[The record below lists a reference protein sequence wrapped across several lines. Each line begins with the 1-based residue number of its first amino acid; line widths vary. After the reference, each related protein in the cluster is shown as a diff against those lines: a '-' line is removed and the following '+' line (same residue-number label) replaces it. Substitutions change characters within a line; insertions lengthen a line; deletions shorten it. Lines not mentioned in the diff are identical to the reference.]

1 MKGKWSQRQGLGE
14 HTCIRQCTTGAEKG
28 GGDVCGTQECDRT
41 ASPALTSDAV
51 RSGAVLPCSGGPEH
65 QATGAFPQPT
75 DNTHGASHRLT
86 ELSEENGDTRSRKE
100 IRLTPFFNTHRQFR
114 HRRIAGQRNGLRS
127 VECAIGD
134 PDRGNPD
141 TGGGGCEDHT
151 DGTGGTGCHAA
162 TAVARGGGGNSEL
175 CGIGASDSD

>member
-100 IRLTPFFNTHRQFR
+100 IRLTPFFNTHRP
-114 HRRIAGQRNGLRS
+114 LRS
-127 VECAIGD
+127 NPQSARLKVMRIRSSKAVTIAPHGTQT
-134 PDRGNPD
+134 PDLSF
-141 TGGGGCEDHT
+141 HIS
-151 DGTGGTGCHAA
+151 H
-162 TAVARGGGGNSEL
+162 
-175 CGIGASDSD
+175 

>member
-1 MKGKWSQRQGLGE
+1 MKGKWSQRQGLFE

-100 IRLTPFFNTHRQFR
+100 IRLTPFFNTHCGSPSKPTFNLSAMERSRGLQGFPN
-114 HRRIAGQRNGLRS
+114 RRS
-127 VECAIGD
+127 
-134 PDRGNPD
+134 RG
-141 TGGGGCEDHT
+141 C
-151 DGTGGTGCHAA
+151 
-162 TAVARGGGGNSEL
+162 R
-175 CGIGASDSD
+175 SDSGQATC

>member
-14 HTCIRQCTTGAEKG
+14 HTCIRQCTTGAEKS

-75 DNTHGASHRLT
+75 DNTHWASHRLT

-100 IRLTPFFNTHRQFR
+100 IRLTPFFNTHGIFALATQAEEAKATTSNVQLVHIPGRPDCFLGATEQ
-114 HRRIAGQRNGLRS
+114 
-127 VECAIGD
+127 GD
-134 PDRGNPD
+134 PGK
-141 TGGGGCEDHT
+141 
-151 DGTGGTGCHAA
+151 
-162 TAVARGGGGNSEL
+162 
-175 CGIGASDSD
+175 GASIMKMKGRSG